1 MALTEP
7 LMLLDTNIVL
17 YLLGGRLA
25 DPLLSGR
32 YFVSVITE
40 IELLSYPSLNSDEE
54 RQIRNFLS
62 EITVV
67 GIDSNIKELAITLR
81 KNYRLR
87 LPDAIIVATAKSLDT
102 ILFTNDLGLTNLT
115 EINTQSVRI
124 L

>member
-87 LPDAIIVATAKSLDT
+87 LPDAIIVATAKSLDA
-102 ILFTNDLGLTNLT
+102 ILFTNDLGLTSLT

>member
-87 LPDAIIVATAKSLDT
+87 LPDAIIVATAKSLDA

>member
-17 YLLGGRLA
+17 YLLGSRLA
-25 DPLLSGR
+25 EPLVSGR

-40 IELLSYPSLNSDEE
+40 IELLW
-54 RQIRNFLS
+54 
-62 EITVV
+62 
-67 GIDSNIKELAITLR
+67 

>member
-25 DPLLSGR
+25 EPLVSGR

-87 LPDAIIVATAKSLDT
+87 LPDAIIVATAKSLDA

-115 EINTQSVRI
+115 EINTQSVPI

>member
-25 DPLLSGR
+25 DPLPSGR
-32 YFVSVITE
+32 YFVSVISE
-40 IELLSYPSLNSDEE
+40 IELLSYPNLNSDEE

-62 EITVV
+62 DITVV
-67 GIDSNIKELAITLR
+67 GIDDNIKELAIILR

>member
-1 MALTEP
+1 
-7 LMLLDTNIVL
+7 MLLDTNIVL

-25 DPLLSGR
+25 DPLPSGR
-32 YFVSVITE
+32 YFVSVISE
-40 IELLSYPSLNSDEE
+40 IELLSYPNLNSDEE

-62 EITVV
+62 DITVV
-67 GIDSNIKELAITLR
+67 GIDDNIKELAIILR

-87 LPDAIIVATAKSLDT
+87 LPDAIIVATAKSLDA
-102 ILFTNDLGLTNLT
+102 ILFTNDLGLTSLT